1 MARACAMPIG
11 PEKHANTRLAR
22 TTAGI
27 TATAGKANVNVT
39 KVTKEGYAAFVLLN
53 TEIAIFTLESANANL

>member
-11 PEKHANTRLAR
+11 PEKHANTRRAR

-27 TATAGKANVNVT
+27 TATARKANVNVT
-39 KVTKEGYAAFVLLN
+39 KATKERYAAFVLLN
-53 TEIAIFTLESANANL
+53 MEIAIFTLESANANL